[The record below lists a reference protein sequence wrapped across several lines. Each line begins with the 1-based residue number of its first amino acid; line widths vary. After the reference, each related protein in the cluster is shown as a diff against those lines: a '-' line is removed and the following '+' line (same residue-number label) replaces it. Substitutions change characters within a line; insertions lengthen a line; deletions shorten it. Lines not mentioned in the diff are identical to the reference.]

1 MGDKSDGG
9 AMQKAMY
16 NGENYCK
23 QMEKIL
29 PWMENRGY
37 FEWTDFNV
45 WKFGAKNGQT
55 PSKNWDYK
63 LC

>member
-1 MGDKSDGG
+1 MDNMMGDKSDGG

-23 QMEKIL
+23 HMEKIL

-37 FEWTDFNV
+37 FE
-45 WKFGAKNGQT
+45 
-55 PSKNWDYK
+55 
-63 LC
+63 